1 MNFDLKK
8 FMKNREDFLVIL
20 DNIEIISF
28 YFLNL
33 ILL

>member
-20 DNIEIISF
+20 DNIETISF